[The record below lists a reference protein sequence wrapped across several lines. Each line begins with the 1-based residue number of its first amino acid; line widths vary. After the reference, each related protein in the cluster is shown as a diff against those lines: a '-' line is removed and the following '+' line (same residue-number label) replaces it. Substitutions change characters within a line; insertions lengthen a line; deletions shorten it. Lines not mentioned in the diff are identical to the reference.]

1 MCALEIKDN
10 DGIRWLTLSR
20 PDQMNALTVE
30 SLVELGEAC
39 DAAST
44 DDNVRCLVITGNGRA
59 FCSGADVEE
68 WAQAEASGT
77 LETYGWTEAAHLTMT
92 KLASLPKPVIA
103 MINGA
108 AVGAGLD
115 LALCCDFRYASDK
128 AKFKAGYTTMAYSPD
143 AGSSW
148 HLPRIIGLE
157 QAKIFLFYDEAWTA
171 NKALDV
177 GMVTS
182 LFEANDLKSKVEEF
196 ATHLSVG
203 PTFAYGKIKSL
214 LDTGTQNNFLAQ
226 LQQEKEAG
234 LLCGRTED
242 GKEAIKASIEK
253 RKPKFVGK

>member
-1 MCALEIKDN
+1 MSAIEIKDN
-10 DGIRWLTLSR
+10 NGIRWLTLNR

-30 SLVELGEAC
+30 SLVELGKAC
-39 DAAST
+39 DSVSN
-44 DDNVRCLVITGNGRA
+44 DYSVRCLVITGTGRA

-92 KLASLPKPVIA
+92 KLASIPKPVVA

-157 QAKIFLFYDEAWTA
+157 KAKIFCE
-171 NKALDV
+171 K
-177 GMVTS
+177 
-182 LFEANDLKSKVEEF
+182 
-196 ATHLSVG
+196 
-203 PTFAYGKIKSL
+203 KIK
-214 LDTGTQNNFLAQ
+214 QNL
-226 LQQEKEAG
+226 
-234 LLCGRTED
+234 
-242 GKEAIKASIEK
+242 
-253 RKPKFVGK
+253 KFSE